1 MSLLTVDSLRI
12 EFGPTSNPLAAVDRV
27 GFSIEAGE
35 VVGLIGESGSGKSLT
50 SRAIMRLVSY
60 PGRITDGS
68 ITFDGRNILEM
79 SPRELRDFRARD
91 AGMIFQD
98 PFSSLNPVYRVGAQL
113 AETLRVN
120 AGMSRRAAR
129 DTAVELL
136 DSVGIPDAPRR
147 AMSYPHELSGG
158 MRQRVMIAFATA
170 AKPRLLLADEPTT
183 ALDVTTQK
191 QILTLLS
198 DMQRDNTMAMLLVSH
213 DFGVIAQMCDRV
225 VVMYGGRVVESGQ
238 ILDVYESPRHPYTK
252 TLLASVPHLDVGE
265 RGRRPLALGG
275 QPPQLGTIQQG
286 CVFTPRCS
294 QSREECTRVSMT
306 LEPPDALHQSAC
318 PFEPTSVER
327 MPLPLVIGG
336 VR

>member
-12 EFGPTSNPLAAVDRV
+12 EFGPTSNPLTAVDRV

-68 ITFDGRNILEM
+68 IIFDGRSILEM

-91 AGMIFQD
+91 VGMIFQD

-120 AGMSRRAAR
+120 AGLSRRAAR
-129 DTAVELL
+129 NTAVELL

-198 DMQRDNTMAMLLVSH
+198 DMRHDNTMAMLLVSH

-252 TLLASVPHLDVGE
+252 TLLASVPHLEVGE
-265 RGRRPLALGG
+265 RGRRRLIPGG
-275 QPPQLGTIQQG
+275 QPPQPGTIQQG

-306 LEPPDALHQSAC
+306 LEPPDSLHQSAC
-318 PFEPTSVER
+318 PFEPTSVEP

-336 VR
+336 VT